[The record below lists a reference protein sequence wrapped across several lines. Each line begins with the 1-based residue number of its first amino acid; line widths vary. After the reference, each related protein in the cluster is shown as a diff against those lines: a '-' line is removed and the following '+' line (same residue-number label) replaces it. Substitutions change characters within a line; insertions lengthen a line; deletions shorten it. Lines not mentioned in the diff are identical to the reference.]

1 MPSPDFRRWLLL
13 GGALGGTLLLV
24 WQSPVEEEPVA
35 LVQPRRSAALPAGG
49 GAVPQP
55 APFALAARA
64 PAAEEYIDLFA
75 PRVSRAERQLATPV
89 APVMPM
95 PPPLPFIYIGQMIE
109 DGRTKVFLQE
119 GSTLHAV
126 TAGDMLGRSYQVLGI
141 ESNRINLLYLPL
153 NMTQTISVGNRLE

>member
-1 MPSPDFRRWLLL
+1 MASPDFRRWLLL
-13 GGALGGTLLLV
+13 GGALGVTLLLV

-35 LVQPRRSAALPAGG
+35 VVQPRRSAALPAAGE
-49 GAVPQP
+49 AAPRSE
-55 APFALAARA
+55 PFALAARA

-75 PRVSRAERQLATPV
+75 LRETRAERQDATPV
-89 APVMPM
+89 APVVPM
-95 PPPLPFIYIGQMIE
+95 PPPLPFTYIGQMIE
-109 DGRTKVFLQE
+109 DGRSKVFLQE

-126 TAGDMLGRSYQVLGI
+126 VEGDLLGRSYQVLGI

>member
-1 MPSPDFRRWLLL
+1 MASPDFRRWLLL
-13 GGALGGTLLLV
+13 GGALGVTLLLV
-24 WQSPVEEEPVA
+24 WQSPDEEEPGSV
-35 LVQPRRSAALPAGG
+35 VQPRRSAALPAAG
-49 GAVPQP
+49 GAAPRL

-75 PRVSRAERQLATPV
+75 PRETRAERQVATPV
-89 APVMPM
+89 APVAPM

-109 DGRTKVFLQE
+109 DGRSKVFLQE

-126 TAGDMLGRSYQVLGI
+126 TEGDLLGRSYKVLGI
-141 ESNRINLLYLPL
+141 ESNRINLVYLPL